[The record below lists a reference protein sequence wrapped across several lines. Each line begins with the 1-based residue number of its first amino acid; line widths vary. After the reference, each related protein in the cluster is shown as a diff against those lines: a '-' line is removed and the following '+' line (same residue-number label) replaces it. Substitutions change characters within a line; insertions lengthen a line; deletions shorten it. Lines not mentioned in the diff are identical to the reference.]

1 VHHQHTKLCRYGLCG
16 LALTTLAATAPVFA
30 DEQPVLEEV
39 TVTAQKRAQSLQ
51 DVPLSVNAIA
61 GDKLEKSDITDLAD
75 LTSYVPNFSK
85 ADTSIGQYLVIRG
98 ISSGIN
104 QGFEQ
109 SVVQFV
115 DDIALSRSNLA
126 RMPFMDLER
135 VEILRGPQN
144 VLFGKNA
151 IGGAISMVT
160 AKPTE
165 ELMARGLLEYTPDW
179 DGYSGTAVVS
189 GPFTDS
195 LRGRLAVRYAQD
207 DGYFDN
213 NLTGNEEPNRKER
226 AVRGI
231 VDWDV
236 TDSFSASLKLEQS
249 RIDFRGRSDEMFF
262 TYQNP
267 VPNSPFYGLTY
278 PQIAMAVGQLVG
290 QDVGSDDGTQ
300 DYRRNTNIAERSDN
314 EVNNVT
320 LRLDWDLNWATLTS
334 VSGYVDYTIDE
345 ATDTDAAGI
354 DAFRQKK
361 DESFDQFSQEIRL
374 TSPGG
379 EFFDWIGGAY
389 FQTWDLQHQSLFQ
402 VDDQNLWSA
411 LGVLGAATGDPSLA
425 ALGYLTN
432 LENTRSYD
440 ADSDL
445 WAVFAQGT
453 LNISERFRLT
463 LGARYTDEKK
473 SANRVMDV
481 INTQTGQFDLTQAIV
496 ASTVF
501 GVDFKT
507 LGELTGGAFPIHD
520 IRGER
525 KESSFTPSAILEFD
539 ATDDTMLY
547 VSAKKGF
554 KAGGFDG
561 AGNRAGNFEF
571 EDENVKSYE
580 GGMKSRFA
588 GGVAEL
594 NAAMFYTDYQD
605 LQVSQFDGTL
615 GFIVGNAAA
624 ATSQG
629 VELDGR
635 WAISDK
641 LTLLGSVGYLDFTFD
656 DYQGASCPAMEA
668 LITGEKLCDFSG
680 KPNIFTPKWS
690 SALSLDYLTPLTSSM
705 NFHGVL
711 DVNYT
716 DKQFVDV
723 TLNPDVQQDAV
734 TKLNARIALEADWW
748 SVALVGTNLTDED
761 IMTFVTDTPLS
772 NTLGAPA
779 YTAYMDRPR
788 TFTLQVGFY
797 Y

>member
-1 VHHQHTKLCRYGLCG
+1 
-16 LALTTLAATAPVFA
+16 
-30 DEQPVLEEV
+30 
-39 TVTAQKRAQSLQ
+39 
-51 DVPLSVNAIA
+51 
-61 GDKLEKSDITDLAD
+61 
-75 LTSYVPNFSK
+75 
-85 ADTSIGQYLVIRG
+85 
-98 ISSGIN
+98 
-104 QGFEQ
+104 
-109 SVVQFV
+109 
-115 DDIALSRSNLA
+115 
-126 RMPFMDLER
+126 M
-135 VEILRGPQN
+135 
-144 VLFGKNA
+144 
-151 IGGAISMVT
+151 
-160 AKPTE
+160 
-165 ELMARGLLEYTPDW
+165 
-179 DGYSGTAVVS
+179 VS
-189 GPFTDS
+189 GPFTDT

-213 NLTGNEEPNRKER
+213 NLTGNEEPNREEG

-236 TDSFSASLKLEQS
+236 TDTFSASLKLEQS
-249 RIDFRGRSDEMFF
+249 RIDFRGRNYEMFF
-262 TYQNP
+262 TYKNP
-267 VPNSPFYGLTY
+267 VPSSAFYGLTY
-278 PQIAMAVGQLVG
+278 PQIAAAVGHLTG
-290 QDVGSDDGTQ
+290 QDIGSDDGTQ
-300 DYRRNTNIAERSDN
+300 DYRRNTNIAETSNND
-314 EVNNVT
+314 VNNAT
-320 LRLDWDLNWATLTS
+320 LRLDWELNWATLTG
-334 VSGYVDYTIDE
+334 VTGYVDYTVDE
-345 ATDTDAAGI
+345 ETDTDAAGI
-354 DAFRQKK
+354 DAFTQRKH
-361 DESFDQFSQEIRL
+361 ETFDQFSQEFRL

-379 EFFDWIGGAY
+379 ETFDWIAGAY
-389 FQTWDLQHQSLFQ
+389 FQTWNLEHRNQFR
-402 VDDQNLWSA
+402 VDEQNLWSA
-411 LGVLGAATGDPSLA
+411 LGVVGAATGDPSLA
-425 ALGYLTN
+425 ALGYLAN
-432 LENTRSYD
+432 VQSSRQFD

-453 LNISERFRLT
+453 FNLGERFRLT
-463 LGARYTDEKK
+463 AGARYTDEKK
-473 SANRVMDV
+473 SAHRVVDV
-481 INTQTGQFDLTQAIV
+481 INTRTGQFDLTQAIIGS
-496 ASTVF
+496 AVF

-507 LGELTGGAFPIHD
+507 LGEVTGGLFPIHD
-520 IRGER
+520 LHSDRS
-525 KESSFTPSAILEFD
+525 ESSFTPSLILEFD
-539 ATDDTMLY
+539 ATEDTMLY

-571 EDENVKSYE
+571 ADENVKSYE
-580 GGMKSRFA
+580 GGMKTRFA

-594 NAAMFYTDYQD
+594 NAAVFYTDYQD

-641 LTLLGSVGYLDFTFD
+641 WTLLGSVGYLDFTFD

-668 LITGEKLCDFSG
+668 LITGQKLCDFSG

-690 SALSLDYLTPLTSSM
+690 TALSLDYLTPVSGSM

-723 TLNPDVQQDAV
+723 TLNPDVQQDAF
-734 TKLNARIALEADWW
+734 TKLNGRIALEAGWW

-761 IMTFVTDTPLS
+761 ITTFVTDTPLS

-788 TFTLQVGFY
+788 TLTLQLGFY